1 MTHFHA
7 TIIDVRTLIIIAALM
22 SVNSA
27 HADRLTDILLDHQ
40 KSLEFGQS
48 LSKSMVIVAVSP
60 KLDDWIDPQS
70 AFERLGA
77 AVAIQGNNGKIR
89 LLTSGPLAQKW
100 ESLRVRFP
108 SGRVETAATVT
119 FLGDGALAEIT
130 VKGVNEL
137 VPLALAD
144 PKLVKRALPVFSVGN
159 PGGHRPVLVQAVVVE
174 RLKEPV
180 KGLIISDLKS
190 ALGWPLITAD
200 GTLAGINFRP
210 HPKES
215 GLTVG
220 VGAEMIGAWLHP
232 KSPKTN
238 TRPNAH

>member
-1 MTHFHA
+1 M
-7 TIIDVRTLIIIAALM
+7 RTLTIIAALIC
-22 SVNSA
+22 VNTA

-40 KSLEFGQS
+40 KSLEFCQL

-60 KLDDWIDPQS
+60 QLEDWIDPQS
-70 AFERLGA
+70 AVERLGA
-77 AVAIQGNNGKIR
+77 AVAVKGNNGKIR
-89 LLTSGPLAQKW
+89 LLTSGPLV
-100 ESLRVRFP
+100 ENFRSVRVRFP
-108 SGRVETAATVT
+108 NGRVEVATKVAT
-119 FLGDGALAEIT
+119 LGDGALAEIT
-130 VKGVNEL
+130 VKGLKEL

-144 PKLVKRALPVFSVGN
+144 PKLVQRELPVFSVGN
-159 PGGHRPVLVQAVVVE
+159 PGANRSVLIQAVVVE
-174 RLKEPV
+174 RLREPV

-232 KSPKTN
+232 KSPKTD
-238 TRPNAH
+238 TKPNAH